1 MNRLIGWIQ
10 LMAAR
15 LGEKCFQRTHKQF
28 RIFPLSLPLF
38 RSRYFVFFEKL
49 SGDFKWSYHCT
60 VAIVGGF
67 ELFQI
72 SNLNCEVFV
81 CLIDTHG

>member
-28 RIFPLSLPLF
+28 RIFPFSLPLF
-38 RSRYFVFFEKL
+38 RSRYFVFLLKSSPEIL
-49 SGDFKWSYHCT
+49 SGATIVPSPLWEDLNYFKL
-60 VAIVGGF
+60 AI
-67 ELFQI
+67 
-72 SNLNCEVFV
+72 
-81 CLIDTHG
+81 